1 MPKIP
6 VMYKF
11 ICRVLLSCVLFSFFV
26 SCSGQQNDKIKRNHP
41 ATKKIG
47 GNCDGCED
55 MYVDMP
61 DIINHTDT
69 SAGWFEKGQ
78 KLLVTGIVYEKD
90 GKTPAANILLYYW
103 QTNAQGYYAP
113 SAGLNKK
120 AETHGH
126 IRGWVKTNEK
136 GEYAIYTIRPAPYPN
151 DIFPAHIHM
160 LVKEPGLSNEYY
172 IDDLVFDEDPLLIP
186 FKKKYPLENRGGSG
200 VLRVLLQG
208 DLQIAEHDIILGL
221 NIPDYPKN
229 NETVN
234 SSGLPIGYDQPS
246 FIPYHAYGP
255 DKGSRAC
262 PVCKYGRYYGL
273 LYFVGNQPDW
283 VDIKQWLLFLE
294 TESRL
299 RKEYLKVYFV
309 YGNEIEYNEEKRRK
323 ELEKLGKDLG
333 LEQLA
338 LCFVPSFNDT
348 ESEINLNKIN
358 PSIKNTFVIYK
369 NRRIIDKKI
378 NLSATKKNF
387 EAIVKLLNSGNAT
400 LFNLKSL
407 PHD

>member
-1 MPKIP
+1 MLKIP

-11 ICRVLLSCVLFSFFV
+11 ISRLLLSCLLFSFFV
-26 SCSGQQNDKIKRNHP
+26 SCAGQQNDKIKPDHP
-41 ATKKIG
+41 TTKKIG
-47 GNCDGCED
+47 GNCDGCEI

-61 DIINHTDT
+61 DTINHTDT
-69 SAGWFEKGQ
+69 CAGWFENGQ
-78 KLLVTGIVYEKD
+78 KLLVTGIVYERD

-103 QTNAQGYYAP
+103 QTNAQGYYAA
-113 SAGLNKK
+113 SAGLNKN
-120 AETHGH
+120 AEKHGH

-221 NIPDYPKN
+221 NIPDYPEN
-229 NETVN
+229 NEAVN

-283 VDIKQWLLFLE
+283 IDIKQWLLFLE

-309 YGNEIEYNEEKRRK
+309 YGNEIGYNEEKRRK
-323 ELEKLGKDLG
+323 ELEKLGKDLE
-333 LEQLA
+333 LKQLA

-348 ESEINLNKIN
+348 ASEINLNKIN
-358 PSIKNTFVIYK
+358 PSVKNTFIIYK

-378 NLSATKKNF
+378 NLTATEKNY
-387 EAIVKLLNSGNAT
+387 EAIVKLLNSGNTA